1 MTTNLAPL
9 KIGAILKKYGL
20 QPDKSLGQNFL
31 ADEVALQRVVDA
43 AGIEADQAVLEI
55 GAGLGSLTRH
65 LACVS
70 SLVIAVELDDKLIP
84 PLKEVL
90 SAFENIHII
99 CGDILDLQP
108 DELISNS
115 QSPTTNYLVVAN
127 IPYYITSAIIRHVL
141 EAETKPQ
148 RMVLTVQGEVAQRMC
163 AAPGKLSL
171 LALSVQVY
179 GHPEIVARV
188 PAGAF
193 YPAPKVDSAVVR
205 IALFPEPTIPTPLL
219 PLFFRLAKSGF
230 SQKRKTLLN
239 SISAGMAWPKDATR
253 HQLDKAAI
261 DPRRRAET
269 LSIEEWGALTQQVSE
284 NFPPKSLT
292 KSNATP
298 NA

>member
-9 KIGAILKKYGL
+9 KIGSILEKYGL
-20 QPDKSLGQNFL
+20 RPDKSLGQNFL

-43 AGIEADQAVLEI
+43 AGIKADQAVLEI

-70 SLVIAVELDDKLIP
+70 SQVIAVELDDKLIP

-90 SAFENIHII
+90 SSFENIHII
-99 CGDILDLQP
+99 QGDILDLPP
-108 DELISNS
+108 DEIISNF
-115 QSPTTNYLVVAN
+115 QPATGNYLVVAN

-148 RMVLTVQGEVAQRMC
+148 RMVLTVQREVAQRIC

-171 LALSVQVY
+171 LALSVQIY
-179 GHPEIVARV
+179 GQPEIVARV

-205 IALFPEPTIPTPLL
+205 IALFPEPKIPTPML

-230 SQKRKTLLN
+230 GQKRKTLLN
-239 SISAGMAWPKDATR
+239 SISAGMAWPKDTTR

-269 LSIEEWGALTQQVSE
+269 LSIEEWGVLTQQVSE
-284 NFPPKSLT
+284 ILPPKDLH
-292 KSNATP
+292 N
-298 NA
+298 